1 MSCLLKSEYSGTIT
15 WLGRV
20 LTPEDSIRS
29 EALNAVE
36 TTFNGIVGESHSG
49 ATRPSCLR
57 VTMLH
62 PKSTEIRNTRQLSI
76 LSAEENAEIAASIGL
91 EQLDPSWLGASIVI
105 SGVPDFTHIP
115 PGSRLQTAAGTT
127 LTVDLENAPC
137 NWPAKEIEADRPG
150 HGKAF
155 RSAAKGRR
163 GITAWVERPGPLSIG
178 DTVNLFIPTQRIW
191 QPK

>member
-36 TTFNGIVGESHSG
+36 TTFDGIVGESHSG

-91 EQLDPSWLGASIVI
+91 EQLDPNWLGASIVI

-115 PGSRLQTAAGTT
+115 PGSRLQIAAGTT

-155 RSAAKGRR
+155 RRAAKGSR

-178 DTVNLFIPTQRIW
+178 DTVNLFIPTQRT
-191 QPK
+191 

>member
-20 LTPEDSIRS
+20 LTPEDSIKS
-29 EALNAVE
+29 EALNTVE
-36 TTFNGIVGESHSG
+36 TTFDGIVGESHSG

-62 PKSTEIRNTRQLSI
+62 PKSTEIGNTRQLSI

-137 NWPAKEIEADRPG
+137 NWPAKEIEADCPG

>member
-91 EQLDPSWLGASIVI
+91 EQLDPNWLGASIVI

-178 DTVNLFIPTQRIW
+178 DTVNLFIPTQRTW

>member
-178 DTVNLFIPTQRIW
+178 DTVNLFIPTQRTW

>member
-20 LTPEDSIRS
+20 LTPKDSIRS
-29 EALNAVE
+29 EALNTVE
-36 TTFNGIVGESHSG
+36 TTFDGIVEESHSG

-178 DTVNLFIPTQRIW
+178 DTVNLFIPTQRTW

>member
-36 TTFNGIVGESHSG
+36 TTFNGIVGEPHSG

-91 EQLDPSWLGASIVI
+91 EQLDPNWLGASIVI

-178 DTVNLFIPTQRIW
+178 DTVNLFIPTQRTW

>member
-137 NWPAKEIEADRPG
+137 NWPAKEIEADCPG

-178 DTVNLFIPTQRIW
+178 DTVNLFIPTQRTW

>member
-20 LTPEDSIRS
+20 LRPEDSIRS

-36 TTFNGIVGESHSG
+36 TTFDGIVGESHSG

-163 GITAWVERPGPLSIG
+163 GITAWVEGPGPLSIG
-178 DTVNLFIPTQRIW
+178 DTVNLFIPTQRTW

>member
-20 LTPEDSIRS
+20 LRPEDSIRS

-36 TTFNGIVGESHSG
+36 TTFDGIVGESHSG

>member
-1 MSCLLKSEYSGTIT
+1 MSCLVKSKYTGTIT

-20 LTPEDSIRS
+20 ATSENNIRS
-29 EALNAVE
+29 EAVNTAE
-36 TTFNGIVGESHSG
+36 ATFDGIMGESHSG
-49 ATRPSCLR
+49 ATRPSCVR
-57 VTMLH
+57 VKMLY

-105 SGVPDFTHIP
+105 EGLPDFTHIP

-127 LTVDLENAPC
+127 LTADLENEPC
-137 NWPAKEIEADRPG
+137 NWPAKEIEIDRPG

-155 RSAAKGRR
+155 KSAAKGRR
-163 GITAWVERPGPLSIG
+163 GITAWVERPGPLSLG
-178 DTVNLFIPTQRIW
+178 ETVHLFIPAQRDW

>member
-20 LTPEDSIRS
+20 LRPEDSIRS

-36 TTFNGIVGESHSG
+36 TTFDGIVGESHSG
-49 ATRPSCLR
+49 VTRPSCLR

-76 LSAEENAEIAASIGL
+76 LSAEEIAEIAASIGL

-178 DTVNLFIPTQRIW
+178 DTVNLFIPTQRTW
-191 QPK
+191 QLK

>member
-1 MSCLLKSEYSGTIT
+1 MSCLVKSEYIGTIT

-20 LTPEDSIRS
+20 TAPEDNIRS
-29 EALNAVE
+29 KAVNIAEA
-36 TTFNGIVGESHSG
+36 TFEGIVGESHSG
-49 ATRPSCLR
+49 ATRPSCVR

-76 LSAEENAEIAASIGL
+76 LSAEENAEIAVSMGL
-91 EQLDPSWLGASIVI
+91 ENLDPSWLGASIVI
-105 SGVPDFTHIP
+105 SGLPDFTHIP
-115 PGSRLQTAAGTT
+115 PGSRLQTTAGTT
-127 LTVDLENAPC
+127 LTADLENEPC
-137 NWPAKEIEADRPG
+137 NWPAKEIETECPG

-155 RSAAKGRR
+155 KSVSKGRR

-178 DTVNLFIPTQRIW
+178 DTVHLFIPKQRTW